1 MKAVS
6 GKDFCKLLRKR
17 GWTLIG
23 IHSSHHK
30 YRHPD
35 GRLAVVPVHGST
47 PLKVG
52 LQLALMK
59 LAGIDKSEL

>member
-1 MKAVS
+1 MRAVS
-6 GKDFCKLLRKR
+6 GKDFGKLLRRR
-17 GWTLIG
+17 GWTLID
-23 IHSSHHK
+23 INSSHHK

-35 GRLAVVPVHGST
+35 GRLAVVPVHSNT